1 MKTEEIEKMVALRQS
16 LIRRFE
22 SLRDYKNN
30 QNAIMKETEHAKLIH
45 DVVVEIDDLLKEYV
59 TFK

>member
-1 MKTEEIEKMVALRQS
+1 MKTEEVEKMVALRQS

-45 DVVVEIDDLLKEYV
+45 DVIVEIDDLLKEYV